1 MSQWV
6 WSGLRWGI
14 RTTRY
19 PARREEAPGVSPGL
33 PVTHPIDRGSQEWA
47 RIGVDRLVAR
57 CPTGALLPRGDRID
71 VDPRLCVHCYRCA
84 RDGAST
90 MPWDPG
96 YEWAAMTAPRG
107 AVPQGGNPQLR
118 VKHPTTG
125 QLGRPFARSVHIRVI
140 DAGDCG
146 ACLHEVKQLTN
157 PYYNLHRLGFFFTP
171 TPRQADILLVVG
183 AGADQMRAALEKTLA
198 AMPTP
203 RTVIAVGACAL
214 SGGVFGSSFACSGG
228 VATVVPVDIEV
239 PGNPPPPLAILHA
252 LLIATG
258 RAEPAGWAAAPE
270 EAS

>member
-6 WSGLRWGI
+6 WSGLKWGI

-19 PARREEAPGVSPGL
+19 PANRDNAPGVTPGL
-33 PVTHPIDRGSQEWA
+33 PAARPLSAHLSDRPHFA
-47 RIGVDRLVAR
+47 IDRLVER
-57 CPTGALLPRGDRID
+57 CPTGALVRRRDRID
-71 VDPRLCVHCYRCA
+71 IDPRRCVHCFRCA
-84 RDGAST
+84 RDDAEA
-90 MPWDPG
+90 MPWDSS
-96 YEWAAMTAPRG
+96 YEWASPPALSEAALGIDPDAWTPRAAPER
-107 AVPQGGNPQLR
+107 
-118 VKHPTTG
+118 
-125 QLGRPFARSVHIRVI
+125 LGRPFARSVHIRVV

-183 AGADQMRAALEKTLA
+183 PGADQMRAALEKTFA

-203 RTVIAVGACAL
+203 RMVIAAGACAL

-228 VATVVPVDIEV
+228 VGSIVPVDIEV

-252 LLIATG
+252 LLVATG
-258 RAEPAGWAAAPE
+258 QAEAAARPAPAAE
-270 EAS
+270 TS

>member
-1 MSQWV
+1 MTQWV
-6 WSGLRWGI
+6 WSGLKWGI

-19 PARREEAPGVSPGL
+19 PAHRDDAPGITPGL
-33 PVTHPIDRGSQEWA
+33 PVA
-47 RIGVDRLVAR
+47 RPGRARSSEGARFGDGRLVEL
-57 CPTGALLPRGDRID
+57 CPTSALVQGVERID
-71 VDPRLCVHCYRCA
+71 VDPRRCVHCFRCA
-84 RDGAST
+84 RDGTEA
-90 MPWDPG
+90 MPWEVG
-96 YEWAAMTAPRG
+96 YEWAATTALLGSAPHVAG
-107 AVPQGGNPQLR
+107 SDASAP
-118 VKHPTTG
+118 HPASG
-125 QLGRPFARSVHIRVI
+125 RLGRPFARSVHIRVV

-183 AGADQMRAALEKTLA
+183 AGADQMRAPLQKTFT

-203 RTVIAVGACAL
+203 RTVIAAGACAL

-228 VATVVPVDIEV
+228 VGSIVPVDIEV

-252 LLIATG
+252 LLVATG
-258 RAEPAGWAAAPE
+258 RAAPAGWGASPK

>member
-19 PARREEAPGVSPGL
+19 PARRDEAPGVSPGL
-33 PVTHPIDRGSQEWA
+33 PETRPICPGSPEGA
-47 RIGVDRLVAR
+47 RIDVERLVER

-90 MPWDPG
+90 MPWDSR
-96 YEWAAMTAPRG
+96 YEWATMTARRG
-107 AVPQGGNPQLR
+107 AGSQVDTLQTQTIQ
-118 VKHPTTG
+118 PTTER
-125 QLGRPFARSVHIRVI
+125 LGPAFARSTHIRVV

-146 ACLHEVKQLTN
+146 ACLHEIKQLTN

-171 TPRQADILLVVG
+171 TPRQADILLAVG

-228 VATVVPVDIEV
+228 IAPIIPVDIEV

-252 LLIATG
+252 LLVATG
-258 RAEPAGWAAAPE
+258 RAEPASRSGAPQG
-270 EAS
+270 AS